1 MTAWSHHGDLNMK
14 SVSRR
19 SFVTLLGTSAASA
32 PILFNTIGSAVASVD
47 GEVAV
52 EAELTFMI
60 G

>member
-1 MTAWSHHGDLNMK
+1 MK